1 MKILNTVLRSTSLVL
16 ITLVLSGSTLW
27 AQQERNRD
35 REQTPRVTWPLEN
48 SKIRAAVSEEGIA
61 SLIDPSDPFLADV
74 VSTRTWG
81 KTKLVYK
88 LPGGEWVNT
97 GQGVMKQQSV
107 TPTVIKLSGRA
118 EGSPIKM
125 EQVYTLNSNSIDLD
139 ITIESF
145 SDKVVR
151 IGDLAVGLPWRRA
164 SGEDPEYI
172 FEKCFTKHHFI
183 AGDGSFIFF
192 TKPSG
197 EAPFIMVL
205 PKKGTPLEY
214 FDSAEGEYK
223 VFVHSEVSGNAVPGG
238 TWRWDHTGK
247 DLGPAG
253 SGKNKASFGFRFI
266 WAHSWDDMRQIL
278 YNEGLID
285 VRAVPGM
292 TIPTDLKARFSL
304 RTKNKI
310 KAVKAEFP
318 ATTTISYLG
327 EKFSDHHIYEVE
339 FRKLGENML
348 TVEYG
353 DNEKTYLEFFSTEPV
368 ETLIKKRSAF
378 LVNSQQHRDPSK
390 WYYGLYSVYD
400 WKNEVLRGPDDTD
413 GYDGWWGYVLASD
426 DPALGKAPYIAA
438 KNVYYPDD
446 AEIASVELY
455 LKEFVW
461 DGLQRTDKDDPYPYG
476 VYGVPNWKVARDSV
490 ERAKTRSTH
499 MDKMQIWRSYD
510 YPHVAMLYYHMY
522 EIAKMYP
529 DKVHYLDAAGYLE
542 RAYQTARAY
551 FIYPYEVLPWYE
563 TYKWGCYNELVIEKL
578 IRDLELEGRVSDAK
592 WLRDEYEKKVKYFV
606 YDDKYPYRSEYA
618 IDRTAFESSYAFAKY
633 GTLYDMEPDENLW
646 FDKKLE
652 KWYSHPVVRK
662 EDARD
667 FMDRQHFAGL
677 AVRGWLEPKYF
688 LMGSDFTNSSDN
700 HSLSYMAKMGG
711 WAILDYGVNFAEKP
725 YDWLQLGYASY
736 LSSWAL
742 MNTGTPESDYGYW
755 APGKKNDGAMGWA
768 FTEAKQANAWIRKT
782 VDRGA
787 WFYDGEADLGL
798 GATFRMA
805 ATVLT
810 DDPLFGWIAL
820 GGTIKETKKAFLIN
834 PRDGVRNRF
843 AIATTDTRFTVELDR
858 DGFASDADIEVD
870 RKLKK
875 ITFQIENR
883 TANSHTTKL
892 YFFTLPGQNIVV
904 KNNGKSVNVKRT
916 GEREMVAELD
926 IVGSQHTIVVQMSK

>member
-27 AQQERNRD
+27 AQQERNRE

-238 TWRWDHTGK
+238 NWRWDHTGM
-247 DLGPAG
+247 DLGAAG

-310 KAVKAEFP
+310 ESVNAEFP

-353 DNEKTYLEFFSTEPV
+353 DN
-368 ETLIKKRSAF
+368 
-378 LVNSQQHRDPSK
+378 
-390 WYYGLYSVYD
+390 
-400 WKNEVLRGPDDTD
+400 
-413 GYDGWWGYVLASD
+413 
-426 DPALGKAPYIAA
+426 
-438 KNVYYPDD
+438 
-446 AEIASVELY
+446 
-455 LKEFVW
+455 
-461 DGLQRTDKDDPYPYG
+461 
-476 VYGVPNWKVARDSV
+476 
-490 ERAKTRSTH
+490 
-499 MDKMQIWRSYD
+499 
-510 YPHVAMLYYHMY
+510 
-522 EIAKMYP
+522 
-529 DKVHYLDAAGYLE
+529 
-542 RAYQTARAY
+542 
-551 FIYPYEVLPWYE
+551 
-563 TYKWGCYNELVIEKL
+563 
-578 IRDLELEGRVSDAK
+578 
-592 WLRDEYEKKVKYFV
+592 
-606 YDDKYPYRSEYA
+606 
-618 IDRTAFESSYAFAKY
+618 
-633 GTLYDMEPDENLW
+633 
-646 FDKKLE
+646 
-652 KWYSHPVVRK
+652 
-662 EDARD
+662 
-667 FMDRQHFAGL
+667 
-677 AVRGWLEPKYF
+677 
-688 LMGSDFTNSSDN
+688 
-700 HSLSYMAKMGG
+700 
-711 WAILDYGVNFAEKP
+711 
-725 YDWLQLGYASY
+725 
-736 LSSWAL
+736 
-742 MNTGTPESDYGYW
+742 
-755 APGKKNDGAMGWA
+755 
-768 FTEAKQANAWIRKT
+768 
-782 VDRGA
+782 
-787 WFYDGEADLGL
+787 
-798 GATFRMA
+798 
-805 ATVLT
+805 
-810 DDPLFGWIAL
+810 
-820 GGTIKETKKAFLIN
+820 
-834 PRDGVRNRF
+834 
-843 AIATTDTRFTVELDR
+843 
-858 DGFASDADIEVD
+858 
-870 RKLKK
+870 
-875 ITFQIENR
+875 
-883 TANSHTTKL
+883 
-892 YFFTLPGQNIVV
+892 
-904 KNNGKSVNVKRT
+904 
-916 GEREMVAELD
+916 
-926 IVGSQHTIVVQMSK
+926 